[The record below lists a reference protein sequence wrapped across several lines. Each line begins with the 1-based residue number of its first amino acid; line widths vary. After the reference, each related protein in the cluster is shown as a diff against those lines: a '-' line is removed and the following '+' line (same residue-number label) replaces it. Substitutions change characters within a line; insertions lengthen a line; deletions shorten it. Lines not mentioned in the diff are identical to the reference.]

1 MFTTSGS
8 YSIALTFG
16 GEIIADKRVH
26 ILKVEPDT
34 TYPLASYLEQKS
46 PKVFVE
52 MVDGQVYQSTT
63 NLEDGAFLGSVG
75 RNSYT
80 LVLQD
85 RYGNR
90 LNSMNFAAAFNGK
103 NTIPSSCVPVLS
115 KIPTTVNTL
124 STPFINILSP
134 INGTKKIE
142 VYSLTGRKLMENM
155 INGDILNVSSLNTGF
170 YMMKVSIEDQSKIFK
185 LIIR

>member
-103 NTIPSSCVPVLS
+103 NSSRTGHDVRFWVKRLLVDYAGGFLMREENAAAS
-115 KIPTTVNTL
+115 VTNSSQKKEENREAGAVIE
-124 STPFINILSP
+124 
-134 INGTKKIE
+134 KIE
-142 VYSLTGRKLMENM
+142 AGAGYQRVVR
-155 INGDILNVSSLNTGF
+155 
-170 YMMKVSIEDQSKIFK
+170 
-185 LIIR
+185 